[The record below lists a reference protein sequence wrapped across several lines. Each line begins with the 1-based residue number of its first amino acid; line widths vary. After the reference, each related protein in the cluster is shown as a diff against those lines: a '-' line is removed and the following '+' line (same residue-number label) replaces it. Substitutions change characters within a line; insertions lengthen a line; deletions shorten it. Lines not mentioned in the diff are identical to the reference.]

1 MIDILPSI
9 LSGAALLLAGA
20 AFKFAYTM
28 AQRITSVETKVALF
42 WGLIEKNMSQLLHSP
57 HRPSLD
63 TLLDKNISGEG
74 LTKQEAVQLVGLL
87 QKLIDGR
94 ELTPN
99 ETSWATLLMAAT
111 VAKHKLT
118 E

>member
-1 MIDILPSI
+1 MAEILPSI
-9 LSGAALLLAGA
+9 LSGAALLLAAA

-28 AQRITSVETKVALF
+28 AQRITSVETKVGLF
-42 WGLIEKNMSQLLHSP
+42 WGLIEKNMSVLLHSP
-57 HRPSLD
+57 HRPNLD

-74 LTKQEAVQLVGLL
+74 LTKDEATQLVALL

-94 ELTPN
+94 ELSPN

-118 E
+118 N